1 MVSPDK
7 RKNPLLRRKGK
18 PKIAHAV
25 ITPAASNTD
34 DSTMQS
40 SRPKSKSPRTKQ
52 STSVVN
58 AFVFN
63 HDTPSSLPPKE
74 GALQPINASVFGA
87 GDRFLTFTNKLRN
100 VIEYT
105 FECLRD
111 SVADKAPISPYLA
124 RSIVEMKRLCAQA
137 EGCVKPETLRRFKE
151 LIEETE
157 AFIRGEKTALT
168 NSDDYEGPLHY
179 RHYVRIAWLTQFI
192 LGDLN
197 VSGF

>member
-7 RKNPLLRRKGK
+7 KKNPLLRRKGK

-25 ITPAASNTD
+25 ITPAASNTN
-34 DSTMQS
+34 DSTIQS
-40 SRPKSKSPRTKQ
+40 SRPPKKSPGTKQ

-63 HDTPSSLPPKE
+63 HDTTSSLPPRE
-74 GALQPINASVFGA
+74 GALQPINASVFGT
-87 GDRFLTFTNKLRN
+87 GDHFLTFTNKLRN

-111 SVADKAPISPYLA
+111 SVADKAPTSPYLA
-124 RSIVEMKRLCAQA
+124 RSVMEMKRLCTQA
-137 EGCVKPETLRRFKE
+137 EGCLKPETLRRFKE
-151 LIEETE
+151 LMEETE

-168 NSDDYEGPLHY
+168 NSDDHEGPLHY

-192 LGDLN
+192 LDDLN